1 MMTTNRI
8 DQFMIEIREFCLQNG
23 NHALVQKYS
32 RFFVEGYDAY
42 GVEQKVIETRRKI
55 WLEEY
60 RKQLGFDGFLKLGD
74 LLVAGGKY
82 EEVFLAFWFIKAFEK
97 EFTKDTFISLAAW
110 LENGICNWA
119 QTDTFSMDIVSPFL
133 INRIVQLDDLSGWR
147 NSPSK
152 WMRRSVPVSLIKPAQ
167 QGLPVTVVLDFI
179 APLMPDSEKVVH
191 QGLGCLLR
199 EVWKIYPS
207 EVEPFLME
215 WKDTCAR
222 LIIQYATEKMTS
234 EQRAMYRRSSS
245 KPSKAV
251 RLPEA
256 K

>member
-1 MMTTNRI
+1 MKTNQI
-8 DQFMIEIREFCLQNG
+8 DHLLMEIRDFCLQNS
-23 NHALVQKYS
+23 NPALVQKYS

-42 GVEQKVIETRRKI
+42 GVEQKVIENQRKI
-55 WLEEY
+55 WLEEF
-60 RKQLGFDGFLKLGD
+60 RGTLGFDDFLKLGD
-74 LLVAGGKY
+74 LLVASGKY
-82 EEVFLAFWFIKAFEK
+82 EEVFLAFWFIKTFDK
-97 EFTKDTFISLAAW
+97 EFTKDTFTKLADW

-133 INRIVQLDDLSGWR
+133 INRIVELDDFSGWR

-179 APLMPDSEKVVH
+179 APLMHDSEKVVH
-191 QGLGCLLR
+191 QGLGWLLR
-199 EVWKIYPS
+199 EVWKIYPA

-215 WKDTCAR
+215 WKDICAR

-234 EQRAMYRRSSS
+234 KHKIKFRRSSS
-245 KPSKAV
+245 KP
-251 RLPEA
+251 
-256 K
+256 